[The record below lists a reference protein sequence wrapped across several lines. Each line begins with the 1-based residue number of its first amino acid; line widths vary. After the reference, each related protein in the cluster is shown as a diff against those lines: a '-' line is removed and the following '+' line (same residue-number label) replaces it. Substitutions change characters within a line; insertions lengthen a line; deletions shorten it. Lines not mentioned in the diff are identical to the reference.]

1 MRPTM
6 ENYVVISSFELL
18 MLIMMFHIAV
28 RCMLTFGVN
37 SF

>member
-1 MRPTM
+1 M
-6 ENYVVISSFELL
+6 ENYVVMSSFELL
-18 MLIMMFHIAV
+18 MLMIMFQEAV